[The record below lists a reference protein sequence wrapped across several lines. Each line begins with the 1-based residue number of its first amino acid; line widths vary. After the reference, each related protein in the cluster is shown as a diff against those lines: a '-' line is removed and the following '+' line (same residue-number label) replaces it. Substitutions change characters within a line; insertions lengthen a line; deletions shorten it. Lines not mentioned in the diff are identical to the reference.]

1 MLAGLRFADGQEAAD
16 RNVIYTAGVHFRD
29 DIVRLAL
36 HAGYAARFDV
46 HCKKGDYR
54 GYRDDGAAIIAQH
67 DQWTVAYSDHPQA
80 AEPILHN
87 HRDVKAVE
95 APSAA
100 HVPVWCVTVPPH
112 HLIIARRVR
121 KNDNGVVTQAS
132 KPLVV
137 GNCIPGTFKYKGC
150 RIQLLD
156 LPGIIEGA
164 KDGKGRGRQVIAVAR
179 TCNLILIV
187 LDAAKPMTHKR
198 IIEKELEGFGI
209 RLNQRPPQIILNR
222 KDRGGINI
230 TYACTVTKLD
240 KRMITNICKEYK
252 IVSADITLR
261 EDATVDQFIDVIEG
275 NRRYCPALY
284 VLNKIDSITLEELE
298 LISRVPHY
306 VPIAAASEWNFDD
319 LLEKVWSYL
328 NMKRVYTKPKG
339 QIPDYDSPVV
349 VPADRCTVGDFCLRI
364 HRSLLQQF
372 KYALVWGKSVKHNP
386 QVVGKEHELQ
396 DEDVVQIVKKV

>member
-1 MLAGLRFADGQEAAD
+1 MIF
-16 RNVIYTAGVHFRD
+16 TSGVHFRD

-46 HCKKGDYR
+46 HYKKGDHR
-54 GYRDDGAAIIAQH
+54 GYRDDGGEIIAQH
-67 DQWTVAYSDHPQA
+67 DGWKVAYSDCPQA

-95 APSAA
+95 ASSAA
-100 HVPVWCVTVPPH
+100 PVPVWCVTVPPH

-121 KNDNGVVTQAS
+121 RNASGVVLQAS
-132 KPLVV
+132 KPIVV
-137 GNCIPGTFKYKGC
+137 GNCIPGSFKYKGC
-150 RIQLLD
+150 KIQLLD

-209 RLNQRPPQIILNR
+209 RLNERPPQIVFNR
-222 KDRGGINI
+222 KERGGINI
-230 TYACTVTKLD
+230 TYAVPCTKLD
-240 KRMITNICKEYK
+240 NRMITNICKEYK

-261 EDATVDQFIDVIEG
+261 EDASVDQLIDVIEG
-275 NRRYCPALY
+275 NRKYCGCLY
-284 VLNKIDSITLEELE
+284 VLNKIDAITIEELE
-298 LISRVPHY
+298 LLSRVPHY
-306 VPIAAASEWNFDD
+306 VPIAANLEWNFDD
-319 LLEKVWSYL
+319 LLEQVWSYL
-328 NMKRVYTKPKG
+328 NMKRIYTKPKG
-339 QIPDYDSPVV
+339 QIPDYDAPVV
-349 VPADRCTVGDFCLRI
+349 VPADKCTVEQFCLRI
-364 HRSLLQQF
+364 HKSLLQQF
-372 KYALVWGKSVKHNP
+372 KHALVWGKSVKHTP
-386 QVVGKEHELQ
+386 QKVGKEHELQ